1 MCAWLLAVLG
11 SREASCGNRWEEPR
25 GTRNTRQA
33 WAIFLGQTI
42 LKAHLP
48 ESLQVF
54 EVFLD
59 SKELGQFIM
68 TVLDSLKSLPH
79 PYIQQ
84 TAGEL
89 LITLV
94 KSAEARFEKVSAQ
107 GHFLGFDSSFSHIF
121 KTHTS
126 RNDKGKK

>member
-1 MCAWLLAVLG
+1 MQAVVTVGRSLEELG
-11 SREASCGNRWEEPR
+11 TLGKR
-25 GTRNTRQA
+25 GV
-33 WAIFLGQTI
+33 IFLGQTI

-107 GHFLGFDSSFSHIF
+107 GHFLGFDSSFSHQRICLHIF